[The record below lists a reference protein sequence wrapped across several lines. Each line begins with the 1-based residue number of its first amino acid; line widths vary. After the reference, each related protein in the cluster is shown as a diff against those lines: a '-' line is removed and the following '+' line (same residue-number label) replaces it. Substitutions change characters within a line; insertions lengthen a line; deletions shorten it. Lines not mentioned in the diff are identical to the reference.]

1 MLNDFG
7 RFLV

>member
-1 MLNDFG
+1 MHFG